1 MKETIEW
8 YRNDSDGTPHNGAEV
23 LMKMNGGP
31 GELIGVL
38 AGNYYTNHGFLLPC
52 GESVSP
58 TMWCY
63 FPKGEQ

>member
-8 YRNDSDGTPHNGAEV
+8 YRVTDAKRPDDGEEILMQLHSDDGTLCVYTGFYTDQ
-23 LMKMNGGP
+23 GF
-31 GELIGVL
+31 VL
-38 AGNYYTNHGFLLPC
+38 AHG
-52 GESVSP
+52 EYVSP